1 MSDFCAP
8 FCAPDSLY
16 QAAADLAREASAAGL
31 MLCTA
36 ESCTGGLIAA
46 TLTDIPGSSAF
57 VWGGFVT
64 YSNAAKTASLG
75 VPEALLE
82 AHGAVSAEVAA
93 AMATGALAHSG
104 ADVSVA
110 VTGIAGP
117 GGGSADKPVGTVW
130 FGFARKDAPPR
141 TECHVFAGG
150 RAAVRTQTVAHALKG
165 LRALIAGEFAGLQN

>member
-8 FCAPDSLY
+8 QSLSI
-16 QAAADLAREASAAGL
+16 QAAALGREASAAGL

-64 YSNAAKTASLG
+64 YSNAAKTALLD
-75 VPEALLE
+75 VPEALLN
-82 AHGAVSAEVAA
+82 AYGAVSAEVAA
-93 AMATGALAHSG
+93 AMAAGALVRSD

-130 FGFARKDAPPR
+130 FGFARTGAAPH
-141 TECHVFAGG
+141 TERRVFQGA
-150 RAAVRTQTVAHALKG
+150 RAAVRTQTVAHALTG
-165 LRALIAGEFAGLQN
+165 LRALMPGSVSDPKK